1 MSTITSLG
9 IGSGLDLEST
19 LTSLME
25 IEKQP
30 LTRLVEKQSSYQTKL
45 SAYSMVQSALS
56 TFESAVSG
64 LSSISKYQKTNAG
77 STNTDI
83 ATITASS
90 TASNGTYSL
99 KVSQLAQSQSLV
111 ANGVA
116 DKKVAIGKGTIAI
129 DFGEISGGTL
139 VDGKYTDAT
148 FESNNKGIKYI
159 EIDESNNSLEGI
171 RDAINAAGIGV
182 TASIVNDGSD
192 APYRLVLTNEATGKE
207 QSMKITVDGDTALA
221 DLLNYDPTGT
231 QNMEQT
237 QAAQNSEFTLNG
249 IKISKASN
257 SVSDAVDGVTIKLLK
272 ADPDESTT
280 LSVSRDTSAAKSA
293 VEEMVQA
300 YNDLMTTLKDLTSY
314 DSETQT
320 ASVLTGDSAVRS
332 IQAQVKSM
340 LSQTISGGIQGYR
353 MLADVGIT
361 VNKDGVLEIDSSE
374 LGEALENNFDA
385 FTAMFA
391 EGGLS
396 SNTSITFED
405 AADYAKTGSFEVEIE
420 QVATKGTY
428 SFKLTDTGKGLDFTS
443 VNDAAAR
450 TMQVTVDGVT
460 KSITLDNKN
469 YATAKEFAA
478 ALQSKINTAFKE
490 TDASVSVEVED
501 GKYTVTSSAWGSASE
516 VKIAETAGF
525 FEKLGE
531 EPGLD
536 VEGTI
541 NGQEATGKGQTL
553 TGASGTDAYGIKLKV
568 TGDESNIKGTVSF
581 TQGFA
586 YQFAK
591 LAESLQGD
599 GSAIQSRIDGVNK
612 TITQIQDDYAKY
624 EERIAA
630 REELYRLQFTNLD
643 LLIANLESTSSYLT
657 TQLASISSMW
667 NSDD

>member
-9 IGSGLDLEST
+9 VGSGLDLEGT
-19 LTSLME
+19 LTSLMQV
-25 IEKQP
+25 EKQP
-30 LTRLVEKQSSYQTKL
+30 LTRLAQKQSSYETKL

-83 ATITASS
+83 ATISASS

-111 ANGVA
+111 AKGVA
-116 DKKVAIGKGTIAI
+116 DKKEAIGKGKIAI
-129 DFGEISGGTL
+129 DFGEISSGTL
-139 VDGKYTDAT
+139 TDGKYADAT

-192 APYRLVLTNEATGKE
+192 SPYRLVLTNDATGKE
-207 QSMKITVDGDTALA
+207 QSMKISVDGDEALGN
-221 DLLNYDPTGT
+221 LLNYDPASA

-237 QAAQNSEFTLNG
+237 QAAQNAEFTLNG

-280 LSVSRDTSAAKSA
+280 LSVSRDTGAAKTA

-300 YNDLMTTLKDLTSY
+300 YNDLMKTLKDLTSY
-314 DSETQT
+314 NAETET

-332 IQAQVKSM
+332 IQTEVKGL
-340 LSQTISGGIQGYR
+340 LSQVISGGIQGYR
-353 MLADVGIT
+353 MLSDVGIA
-361 VNKDGVLEIDSSE
+361 VNKDGVLEIDSSK
-374 LGEALENNFDA
+374 LGEALDKNFDA

-428 SFKLTDTGKGLDFTS
+428 EFNLVGNNLDFTGKTAT
-443 VNDAAAR
+443 DR

-460 KSITLDNKN
+460 KSITLDEKSF
-469 YATAKEFAA
+469 ATAKEFAA
-478 ALQSKINTAFKE
+478 DLQSKINTAFKE
-490 TDASVSVEVED
+490 TDANVSVEVED
-501 GKYTVTSSAWGSASE
+501 GKFTVTSAAWGSGSS
-516 VKIAETAGF
+516 VKITETGGL
-525 FEKLGE
+525 FENNKQVD
-531 EPGLD
+531 GLD
-536 VEGTI
+536 VKGTI
-541 NGQEATGKGQTL
+541 NGQAATGKGQTL

-568 TGDESNIKGTVSF
+568 TGEDNNIKGTVSF

-586 YQFAK
+586 YQFTK
-591 LAESLQGD
+591 LAKSLQGE

-612 TITQIQDDYAKY
+612 SIRRVEEDYAKY

-630 REELYRLQFTNLD
+630 REEIYRQQFTNLD
-643 LLIANLESTSSYLT
+643 LLIANLNSTSSYLT
-657 TQLASISSMW
+657 QQLASISSMW
-667 NSDD
+667 DSKD